1 MIFSQ
6 IAEVCDGLF
15 KTRLTV
21 SQSIEQTEQDNTE
34 ESEVAG
40 GTEKGKSMCAIWCI
54 NENDNEGEGEIG

>member
-6 IAEVCDGLF
+6 IAEVCDGFF

-34 ESEVAG
+34 ESELG
-40 GTEKGKSMCAIWCI
+40 GAQKEYVCHLVH
-54 NENDNEGEGEIG
+54 

>member
-34 ESEVAG
+34 ESEVG
-40 GTEKGKSMCAIWCI
+40 HRKGKEYVCHLV
-54 NENDNEGEGEIG
+54 D

>member
-34 ESEVAG
+34 ESEVG
-40 GTEKGKSMCAIWCI
+40 HRKSMCAIWCI
-54 NENDNEGEGEIG
+54 NENDNEGEGGIG